1 MPSSYTRNGLHFEE
15 NHTNQYCST
24 EFTITTQEVAI
35 VNSSP
40 SVSLPGMAMSPKPR
54 IMNPERQEVYS
65 SHDLARS
72 SLKKYGIRMTIG
84 SCREGRRE
92 ENALKDLSGTGYLLF
107 SLVPSPLPLASLRPF
122 IKWWIEVGSGQD
134 YLSAEVS

>member
-1 MPSSYTRNGLHFEE
+1 
-15 NHTNQYCST
+15 
-24 EFTITTQEVAI
+24 
-35 VNSSP
+35 
-40 SVSLPGMAMSPKPR
+40 
-54 IMNPERQEVYS
+54 
-65 SHDLARS
+65 
-72 SLKKYGIRMTIG
+72 MTIG